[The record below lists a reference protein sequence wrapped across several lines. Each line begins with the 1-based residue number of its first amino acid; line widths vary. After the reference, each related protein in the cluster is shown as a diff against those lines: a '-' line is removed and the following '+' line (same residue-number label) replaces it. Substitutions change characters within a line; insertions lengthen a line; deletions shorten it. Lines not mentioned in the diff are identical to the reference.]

1 MIEPVRDAKHTVIG
15 CYRVGSEAAWC
26 TLVTQYAIIMAMDNS
41 QNNLAASIQNQGYV
55 ADDQLIASLQLMSTL
70 QKPLLIEGEAGVGK
84 TEVARCLAR
93 AHNAELIR
101 LQCYEG
107 LDAQHALYDW
117 DYKRQLL
124 AIQLI
129 NQQFDGALGSS
140 ALYDESYLLK
150 RPLFKAITAQEPVVL
165 LIDEVDRADEEFEAL
180 LLEVL
185 ADFQITVP
193 ELGTF
198 ASVSKP
204 WVILTS
210 NGVRE
215 LSDALRRRCLY
226 HYIDYPGKD
235 KEMEILLA
243 RIPNIDLQL
252 ANQVVDYVQNL
263 RSNALRKTPGV
274 AETLDWAAALL
285 GVGVKDLQADE
296 QLVSST
302 MGCLLKTRDDLQ
314 LVKSMKAEAEAQ
326 QHRL

>member
-1 MIEPVRDAKHTVIG
+1 M
-15 CYRVGSEAAWC
+15 AARY
-26 TLVTQYAIIMAMDNS
+26 TLDSQYAIIVSMNTHE
-41 QNNLAASIQNQGYV
+41 NKLAASIQSQGYV
-55 ADDQLIASLQLMSTL
+55 ADEQLIASLQLMSIL

-84 TEVARCLAR
+84 TDVARCLAR

-124 AIQLI
+124 AIQLNNI
-129 NQQFDGALGSS
+129 QSKQKSGIAPDSS
-140 ALYDESYLLK
+140 TLYDESYLLK
-150 RPLFKAITAQEPVVL
+150 RPLFKAITSKEPAVL

-198 ASVSKP
+198 TSVTKP

-226 HYIDYPGKD
+226 HYIDFPGRE
-235 KEMEILLA
+235 KEMEILIA
-243 RIPNIDLQL
+243 RIPDIDQRL

-285 GVGVKDLQADE
+285 GVGVKDLQNDD
-296 QLVSST
+296 QGLVSST
-302 MGCLLKTRDDLQ
+302 MGCLLKTREDLE
-314 LVKSMKAEAEAQ
+314 LVNFMKTEAEAQ
-326 QHRL
+326 QSES